1 MPRST
6 PAVRAPRSPRSA
18 PSAARSPRPLARA
31 AGAGG
36 GTPSRPGTRE
46 RLFAAAATEFAAR
59 GFAGANVDRI
69 AHAAKVN
76 KAMLYYHFDSK
87 AGLYGEVLRD
97 MFDAVA
103 RRLAAATT
111 PGADP
116 ADRIRA
122 MVEAIAREAEARP
135 HFPTIW
141 LREIAEGAA
150 HVDKATLQVI
160 GGILQRVAGA
170 VRDGVAAQRFQ
181 PAHPLLVQ
189 LGIVGPLLMFF
200 ASEPMRRKVPGQLAG
215 AAPLTT
221 EQVIAHVQR
230 VALLTLEGS
239 SS

>member
-6 PAVRAPRSPRSA
+6 PAARRARPAARTPRPVAR
-18 PSAARSPRPLARA
+18 AARS
-31 AGAGG
+31 GG
-36 GTPSRPGTRE
+36 QAPSRPGTRE

-141 LREIAEGAA
+141 LREIAEGAT
-150 HVDKATLQVI
+150 HVDKATVQVI

-170 VRDGVAAQRFQ
+170 VRDGVAAKRFQ

-215 AAPLTT
+215 VAHLTT

-230 VALLTLEGS
+230 VTLLTLEGPPS
-239 SS
+239 